1 MKKCLSFVIAL
12 ITVFSLLAI
21 PSAFAQD
28 APITN
33 EPQIIQYEDG
43 SYLVI
48 SIETSYARVAG
59 VTKTKYATYHGKD
72 GTSEWK
78 MELTGTFTYNGTT
91 AICTASSCSVSIYDT
106 DWYVIS
112 KTASKSKN
120 VAYATAVLGRKVL
133 GVKVDEKTYNLT
145 LTCDANGNF
154 S

>member
-1 MKKCLSFVIAL
+1 MRKCLSFVIAL

-106 DWYVIS
+106 DWSVIS
-112 KTASKSKN
+112 KTASQSKN
-120 VAYATAVLGRKVL
+120 AAYATAVLGRKVL
-133 GVKVDEKTYNLT
+133 GVKVDEKTCSLP